1 MGTRTRG
8 IRVPDKLEQEIER
21 EGSERGKS
29 WSAAALELLDEAVRM
44 RRAPG
49 IGFAAGATG
58 RRAVVAG
65 TGLGVWEVLAVWQE
79 AERDHEVLRWSLPWL
94 SETQLRAVLS
104 YYELYPDEIDHRLER
119 EKAWTPERGWR
130 EMP

>member
-1 MGTRTRG
+1 
-8 IRVPDKLEQEIER
+8 
-21 EGSERGKS
+21 
-29 WSAAALELLDEAVRM
+29 
-44 RRAPG
+44 
-49 IGFAAGATG
+49 
-58 RRAVVAG
+58 
-65 TGLGVWEVLAVWQE
+65 
-79 AERDHEVLRWSLPWL
+79 VLRWSLPWL